1 MEKEGNKKNKKYH
14 VNKLFKQA
22 YNLYKSNV
30 YRGDERIADKN
41 KSLET
46 IKKKMIKK
54 ENLKQFLNNFTK

>member
-41 KSLET
+41 KNLET
-46 IKKKMIKK
+46 IKKIK
-54 ENLKQFLNNFTK
+54 